1 MKNAFG
7 LLLFSQGTPMIFQGD
22 EWGQTQKGNNNAW
35 CQDNELTWINWNQRK
50 TREELFTF
58 VKQAIAFRK
67 KEKIL
72 HLEQELK
79 GTDYRALG
87 YPDVSCH
94 TSQAWFVSKDPG
106 LRHLGM
112 MYCKDYCDR
121 PGEFLFFAWNFHW
134 MSHEI
139 ALPGAPEEIC
149 WTVKART
156 DEENQGGFLEE
167 GVLVQEKSIQVPPRT
182 LIILTGKQDET
193 LWGSGSI
200 LKRLQGTR
208 F

>member
-1 MKNAFG
+1 
-7 LLLFSQGTPMIFQGD
+7 
-22 EWGQTQKGNNNAW
+22 
-35 CQDNELTWINWNQRK
+35 
-50 TREELFTF
+50 
-58 VKQAIAFRK
+58 
-67 KEKIL
+67 
-72 HLEQELK
+72 
-79 GTDYRALG
+79 
-87 YPDVSCH
+87 
-94 TSQAWFVSKDPG
+94 
-106 LRHLGM
+106 
-112 MYCKDYCDR
+112 
-121 PGEFLFFAWNFHW
+121 

-200 LKRLQGTR
+200 LKRLQGTS